1 MVGSTKPRGK
11 YQSIQVKPMHRS
23 TILFLSAIKS
33 NATKRLYTGE
43 LEKFRKHY
51 LIKNNDSLISIDS
64 KKTQEMIED
73 YVLYLRN
80 RGLSCAMI
88 RNSICSL
95 KLFYSMNDI
104 VCNWTKLNKMLPEK
118 VKARGDKPYTT
129 EQLRVILKQVST
141 SRLWTALVHFI
152 SASGVREGFSEE
164 LRIKDIENFK
174 DGCKSVKV
182 YADSKDE
189 YYCFIHQEAV
199 KALEEY
205 FEYRTK
211 KGEVLTPD
219 SWVFTTATTPTKP
232 MSTNLISS
240 WFSRI
245 VERAGVYRGEYINK
259 RYDIQIVY
267 GMRKRFN
274 TILKSN
280 SDVNSNIAE
289 KLIGHSTSI
298 PLDNHYFKP
307 TLEVIFEEYQK
318 AIPDLIIDETMRLK
332 QELEIKDR
340 QLSSIEV
347 KDQTINNMQHTIS
360 ILEMNLKLIEAKLS

>member
-1 MVGSTKPRGK
+1 MLKSVGSRKPLVK
-11 YQSIQVKPMHRS
+11 STSIRVKPMQRS
-23 TILFLSAIKS
+23 TILFLSAMKS
-33 NATKRLYTGE
+33 KATKKLYTNE

-73 YVLYLRN
+73 YVLFLRN
-80 RGLSCAMI
+80 NGLSCASI
-88 RNSICSL
+88 RNTTCSL

-118 VKARGDKPYTT
+118 VKARGEKPYTT
-129 EQLRVILKQVST
+129 DQLRVILKQVSN
-141 SRLWTALVHFI
+141 SPLWTALVHFI
-152 SASGVREGFSEE
+152 SASGAREGFSEE

-211 KGEVLTPD
+211 KGEKLTPD
-219 SWVFTTATTPTKP
+219 SWVFTTALTPTKP
-232 MSTNLISS
+232 MTTNLISS

-245 VERAGVYRGEYINK
+245 VGRTSVYRGEYINK

-318 AIPDLIIDETMRLK
+318 AIPDLIIDDTFRLE
-332 QELEIKDR
+332 QELKLKDEKIASMEFAKNRISYLENKVEEI
-340 QLSSIEV
+340 
-347 KDQTINNMQHTIS
+347 IS
-360 ILEMNLKLIEAKLS
+360 HYQNTKQ